1 MMNTQIIAIANQ
13 KGGVGKTTTCANL
26 GIGLA
31 QAGKKVLLIDGDPQ
45 GSLTISL
52 GHPQPDK
59 LPFTLSDAMGRILMD
74 EPLRPGEGS
83 MIEFSK
89 DHSSAWMEMMS
100 AYQVFRAKLFDWA
113 HEPDQKKQKD
123 LLLELDSW
131 ENRDIHRRMLV
142 VNLLRSTEMWDEKAL
157 LLVLKELTAI
167 ALQEQD
173 EIAAY
178 ARMALSKIKDQS
190 ERLTIADEVL
200 RLAAVEGEK
209 PEPDPVIFHNGCL
222 LLFKPMLFRWVKH
235 LHAGYLRLPSR

>member
-1 MMNTQIIAIANQ
+1 
-13 KGGVGKTTTCANL
+13 
-26 GIGLA
+26 
-31 QAGKKVLLIDGDPQ
+31 
-45 GSLTISL
+45 
-52 GHPQPDK
+52 
-59 LPFTLSDAMGRILMD
+59 
-74 EPLRPGEGS
+74 
-83 MIEFSK
+83 MIVFGK
-89 DHSSAWMEMMS
+89 DHSAAWMEMMS
-100 AYQVFRAKLFDWA
+100 AYQIFQAKLFDWA

-178 ARMALSKIKDQS
+178 ARMALSKLKDQS

-200 RLAAVEGEK
+200 RMAVVEEEK
-209 PEPDPVIFHNGCL
+209 AEPDPVVFHNGCL
-222 LLFKPMLFRWVKH
+222 LLYDLQCETQFSQYTDRYANLIEQAYGLDKNDLTDMKKTLSVDP
-235 LHAGYLRLPSR
+235 

>member
-1 MMNTQIIAIANQ
+1 
-13 KGGVGKTTTCANL
+13 
-26 GIGLA
+26 
-31 QAGKKVLLIDGDPQ
+31 
-45 GSLTISL
+45 
-52 GHPQPDK
+52 
-59 LPFTLSDAMGRILMD
+59 
-74 EPLRPGEGS
+74 

-100 AYQVFRAKLFDWA
+100 AYQIFRAKLFDWA

-142 VNLLRSTEMWDEKAL
+142 VDLLRSTEMWDEKAL

-178 ARMALSKIKDQS
+178 ARMALSKIKDPS
-190 ERLTIADEVL
+190 ERLTITDEVL
-200 RLAAVEGEK
+200 RLSVVEGEK
-209 PEPDPVIFHNGCL
+209 AEPDPVIFHNGCL
-222 LLFKPMLFRWVKH
+222 LPVSYTHLPVYRGYSSTAQHRMLVIPEEHWERALKLLYAEKFDWS
-235 LHAGYLRLPSR
+235 RLV